1 MTVLN
6 VDDSTTMRKIVSLA
20 LQGQGCQVSE
30 VGNGQEAL
38 DYIQVHGDP
47 DLIILDINMPVMTG
61 IEFLQAYKGSST
73 IVVLT
78 TQYQDDMRKQ
88 ALLLG
93 AKAFLTKPFQK
104 DELISVLQE
113 IHIL

>member
-20 LQGQGCQVSE
+20 LQGKGCEVAE

-38 DYIQVHGDP
+38 DYIKDHGDP

-61 IEFLQAYKGSST
+61 IEFLQTYKGSST

-78 TQYQDDMRKQ
+78 TQYQDDMRKK

-113 IHIL
+113 IHVL